1 MIHVLKMTTA
11 KKRIYGLITA
21 VVFAMTL
28 LPLSGLFDRAGAAAA
43 GTKETSVTFDLKG
56 QGTADEP
63 YKILTEED
71 LKAMRDAVNSG
82 KATDNEYA
90 KAYYVLED
98 DIELTA
104 AWQPIGK
111 DPNSSVGNTANFY
124 FAGTFDG
131 KGHKISGLTTT
142 GNGGRTYTL
151 GLFGM
156 NQGTI
161 KNLSVDGNITNG
173 GFTSGILTAMNGE
186 KGTIENCY
194 VSGNVSGSFSIGG
207 IAGDNNGTIKN
218 CYSAVNGSAGSTTF
232 GYIVGANKEKATVSN
247 CYYDAD
253 VCTHNPKHTAFGG
266 SSDGD
271 KATGLTKEQLKEGI
285 AAYELRHAQEGDL
298 TAYWGQDLE
307 TEETPSLKAADD
319 DRVYKVSYIYNNKE
333 LAAAYVNGGDTLELP
348 EIDYDDNGLTADSK
362 WYKDD
367 AHKEAWNFAEDTVK
381 DDMQLYTGD
390 VLAEYTITL
399 DLQGGSLTADGWTV
413 ADGKATKTYTK
424 EDEDIALPSPTLANH
439 EFLGWTSA
447 DMTEA
452 DKNAAV
458 KHGSI
463 GDKTF
468 TAVYRNTVGPVI
480 TVKLDEHE
488 WNGLHTADVFDIYFN
503 TPKSVEVS
511 AKDDKSE
518 VVSLS
523 YYISDA
529 AMTEAELKAHST
541 WTKYTTP
548 VAIDS
553 EGNKIVYVKA
563 VDGDN
568 NASYASTAG
577 IVYDITKP
585 EILGIEE
592 GKTYCTHIDINVVEK
607 NLDKVTAGDD
617 VLYDSSK
624 GGDSQKFTVENTSG
638 KTSEVTLTVTDKAG
652 NTATKTVTLAGKHIY
667 EKPFNRRTEMIIP
680 NTCTIPGVGYLIT
693 ICDVCGEQTKQDYVG
708 KATGHNWSNWKDI
721 ETGACGG
728 KTQQR
733 VCSTCHI
740 VETQS
745 IDSKH
750 TWSDEYTIDKQPS
763 CIVQGQKSI
772 HCTVCDAIKPDSAV
786 VLEPTPH
793 TVGRT
798 VKQNE
803 IPATCTEKGS
813 YTLVSICSVC
823 DCEFGRVVVY
833 TDPLDHEWGDWVK
846 VPWND
851 DPNSE
856 DGEMQREC
864 SRCGA
869 KDTTEYHD
877 DHQWEEQATVDKEPT
892 CTTAGSK
899 SVHCKNCKATK
910 PGSTE
915 TIPATGH
922 KEATRTTESKAAT
935 CTEGG
940 YTTVET
946 YCTVCEAVISKV
958 TNRTAQKGHS
968 YGIWE
973 EILSSDG
980 KSNQQRQCLVCGY
993 TEVRGTD
1000 LENHK
1005 WNTEATIDVEPTCT
1019 DDGSKSIH
1027 CSVCGLTKPGSSETI
1042 AAKGHTWGEW
1052 KDISSPDCDDEG
1064 TQEREC
1070 SVCGTKET
1078 NNLSASGH
1086 TWNEDYTIDREATCT
1101 TDGSR
1106 SIHCTKCD
1114 AIKDSEVIPAKGHT
1128 WGEWKDISSPDCDDE
1143 GTRERE
1149 CSVCHTKQTE
1159 GLAASGHTWNEDY
1172 TVDKEATCTTDG
1184 SRSIHCTKCDAVKDS
1199 EVIPAKG
1206 HDFGEWEEVVSQST
1220 GEVNEERK
1228 CKVCGVTETRGTD
1241 LENHKWN
1248 TEYTI
1253 DVEPTCTTE
1262 GSKSIHCSVCGL
1274 TKPGSSETIA
1284 AKGHTWGEWKDIS
1297 SPDCDDEGTQERECS
1312 VCGTKETNNLSASG
1326 HTWNEDYTI
1335 DREATCTTDGSRSI
1349 HCSKCDAVKDS
1360 EVIPAKGH
1368 DFGEWEEVVSQSTGE
1383 VNEER
1388 KCKVCGFT
1396 ETRGMDLENHKWNTE
1411 YTIDVE
1417 PTCTTEGSK
1426 SIHCSV
1432 CGLTKPGSSETIAAK
1447 GHTWGEWKDISSP
1460 DCDDEG
1466 TQERECSVCGTK
1478 ETNNLSASGHTWNED
1493 YTIDREAT
1501 CTTDGSRSIHC
1512 TKCDAIKDSEVI
1524 PAKGHTW
1531 GEWKDISSP
1540 DCDDEGT
1547 RERECSVCHTKQ
1559 TEGLAASGHTWN
1571 EDYTVDKEA
1580 TCTTDGSRSIHC
1592 TKCDAVKDSEV
1603 IPAKGHDFGEWEEV
1617 VSQSTGE
1624 VNEERKCKVCGVTE
1638 TRGTDLEN
1646 HKWNTE
1652 YTIDVEPTCTTEGS
1666 RSIHCS
1672 VCGLT
1677 KPGSSETIAAKGHT
1691 WGEWK
1696 TISSPDCDD
1705 EGTRERECSVCHTK
1719 QTEGLAA
1726 SGHTWNEDYTVD
1738 KEATCTTDGSRSIHC
1753 TKCDA
1758 VKDSEVIP
1766 AKGHDFGEWE
1776 EVVSQSTG
1784 EVNEE
1789 RKCKVC
1795 GFTET
1800 RGMDLENHK
1809 WNTEYT
1815 IDVEPTCTTEG
1826 SRSIH
1831 CSVCGF
1837 TKDSEVI
1844 PALGH
1849 TWGEWKDISSPDCDD
1864 EGTQERECSV
1874 CGLKETNGLAANGH
1888 AWEDDYTVDKE
1899 ATCLVDGSESIHCS
1913 NCDAVKDSRVI
1924 PAPGHHTPAAER
1936 QGAKEATPDE
1946 DGYTGDVVCE
1956 VCGEV
1961 IEKGEVIPATM
1972 GNIDVVPETG
1982 EGAPQLTLTESEKA
1996 DLEDAAL
2003 TDEDKEALNNGADID
2018 IILSIEDATETV
2030 SDDDKALTDEA
2041 VADSYTVGQF
2051 INIDIT
2057 KIIDG
2062 AEYAVTQLGKEISL
2076 TIAVPD
2082 DLKADGRMYAIV
2094 RIHDGEADILSDL
2107 DSDDD
2112 TITFKTDKFSVY
2124 AIVYAEKADEP
2135 TPPEITEPTEPGDN
2149 EPDNNES
2156 DISKPD
2162 DSKSDD
2168 SNSDVNTPDNGKP
2181 DNSGSDV
2188 SKPDGSLND
2197 NSPATGGDFS
2207 LVFMILAAA
2216 VLGAICVIRKINK
2229 TH

>member
-1 MIHVLKMTTA
+1 MLKMTTA

-1143 GTRERE
+1143 GARERE
-1149 CSVCHTKQTE
+1149 C
-1159 GLAASGHTWNEDY
+1159 
-1172 TVDKEATCTTDG
+1172 
-1184 SRSIHCTKCDAVKDS
+1184 
-1199 EVIPAKG
+1199 
-1206 HDFGEWEEVVSQST
+1206 
-1220 GEVNEERK
+1220 
-1228 CKVCGVTETRGTD
+1228 KVCG
-1241 LENHKWN
+1241 
-1248 TEYTI
+1248 
-1253 DVEPTCTTE
+1253 
-1262 GSKSIHCSVCGL
+1262 
-1274 TKPGSSETIA
+1274 
-1284 AKGHTWGEWKDIS
+1284 
-1297 SPDCDDEGTQERECS
+1297 
-1312 VCGTKETNNLSASG
+1312 
-1326 HTWNEDYTI
+1326 
-1335 DREATCTTDGSRSI
+1335 
-1349 HCSKCDAVKDS
+1349 
-1360 EVIPAKGH
+1360 
-1368 DFGEWEEVVSQSTGE
+1368 
-1383 VNEER
+1383 
-1388 KCKVCGFT
+1388 
-1396 ETRGMDLENHKWNTE
+1396 
-1411 YTIDVE
+1411 
-1417 PTCTTEGSK
+1417 
-1426 SIHCSV
+1426 
-1432 CGLTKPGSSETIAAK
+1432 
-1447 GHTWGEWKDISSP
+1447 
-1460 DCDDEG
+1460 
-1466 TQERECSVCGTK
+1466 
-1478 ETNNLSASGHTWNED
+1478 
-1493 YTIDREAT
+1493 
-1501 CTTDGSRSIHC
+1501 
-1512 TKCDAIKDSEVI
+1512 
-1524 PAKGHTW
+1524 
-1531 GEWKDISSP
+1531 
-1540 DCDDEGT
+1540 
-1547 RERECSVCHTKQ
+1547 TKQ